1 MNWKLKHKSLFILA
15 ATISITIWITY
26 SILYAIYF
34 NIHEKDITKQIS
46 ILLQEITTDYT
57 NLDKNI
63 DWLKNNIDM
72 TIHLFDNVNE
82 LLENIP
88 FETPSQKIFSSEDYK
103 QLANGEIVVNL
114 LELSSK
120 EGNTFHTLTFTC
132 QVLENNTFKKI
143 LFTHYPISKMPINSI
158 YLLIFSFILT
168 LVAAGSTF
176 LWMKQFL
183 SKTQSQLHDI
193 KQAAIDISNGNYS
206 TQIQNQTCDEVG
218 EISEVFNMMAVALN
232 DEQQRMRSFSQ
243 DVSHEIKTPLTHIKA
258 YNQALMDNI
267 IRTEKD
273 RMKYHQM
280 IDHETIRL
288 QKFIQNVLD
297 FAKLG
302 ASIVELEKQPLVFAQ
317 NVEDI
322 MLKYE
327 LIFRKKQI
335 QCTMQLDYDVIIEG
349 DEERIEQI
357 IQNIVQNAIRYSKE
371 EPRIDI
377 TLTQQD
383 TTCMLT
389 IADNGI
395 GISEE
400 HLAIITNRFVRV
412 NKVKSRKE
420 SGTGIGLS
428 IVEKL
433 MELHNGELKIES
445 QLGVGTTCKL
455 IFPLYKI
462 D

>member
-46 ILLQEITTDYT
+46 ILIQEITTDYT

-82 LLENIP
+82 LSENIP

-433 MELHNGELKIES
+433 ME
-445 QLGVGTTCKL
+445 
-455 IFPLYKI
+455 
-462 D
+462 